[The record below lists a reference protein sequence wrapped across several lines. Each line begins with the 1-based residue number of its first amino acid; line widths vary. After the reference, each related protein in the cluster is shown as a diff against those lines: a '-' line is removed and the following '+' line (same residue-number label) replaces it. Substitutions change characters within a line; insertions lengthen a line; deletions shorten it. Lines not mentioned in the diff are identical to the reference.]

1 MNNFSLRSQF
11 VTLNKSNNFR
21 GIYINGL
28 LKGDIAAKVNIQII
42 NAFVEKRKYIANNN
56 YEERIKIKKY

>member
-1 MNNFSLRSQF
+1 MNNFSLRSQI

-42 NAFVEKRKYIANNN
+42 NVFVERRKYIANNN

>member
-1 MNNFSLRSQF
+1 MNNFSLRSQI

-28 LKGDIAAKVNIQII
+28 LKGDIGAKVNIQII
-42 NAFVEKRKYIANNN
+42 NAFVERRKYIGNNN